1 MYVLINSEIVS
12 IKEATEL
19 EMMKLWKGL
28 FYTFWM
34 SDKPDVQ
41 EELAISL
48 SKMVKEWVVVSFCRY
63 LSSVLILFLFLIFVV
78 FGRH

>member
-1 MYVLINSEIVS
+1 
-12 IKEATEL
+12 
-19 EMMKLWKGL
+19 MMKLWKGL

-48 SKMVKEWVVVSFCRY
+48 SLMVCFCAW
-63 LSSVLILFLFLIFVV
+63 SIIVDSGIPN
-78 FGRH
+78 